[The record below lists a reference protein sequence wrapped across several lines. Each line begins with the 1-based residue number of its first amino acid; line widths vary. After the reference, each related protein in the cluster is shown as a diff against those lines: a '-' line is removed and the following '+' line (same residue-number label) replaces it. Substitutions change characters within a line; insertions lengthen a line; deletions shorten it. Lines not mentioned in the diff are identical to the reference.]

1 MDFKHFQTL
10 VDNLFSYD
18 DAGLVTRYQD
28 VKPETLNPLVLAYIG
43 DAYFNLYM
51 RGRLLAFEQN

>member
-18 DAGLVTRYQD
+18 DAGLVTRCKTGNIKSVGVSVYW
-28 VKPETLNPLVLAYIG
+28 
-43 DAYFNLYM
+43 
-51 RGRLLAFEQN
+51 